1 MKEKNDEL
9 EVRFLNPELQNED
22 LASKNLRP
30 KFLDEFI
37 GQKNIKNKIK
47 VAVEAAKIRKESID
61 HIVLAGPAGLGK
73 TTLAHVIA
81 NEIGANLQITSGPV
95 VEKAGD
101 LAAMLTNL
109 EKGDILFID
118 EIHRLNRS
126 VEEILYSAMEDFQL
140 DIIIGK
146 GPSARSLRIDLQPF
160 TLIGATTRLGLISP
174 PLRSRF
180 GIILEMDFYPP
191 EELKL
196 IIKRSSSLLNVQIN
210 DQASLLLAQ
219 RSRGTPRIANRLL
232 RRVRDYIQVNG
243 KNIIEVEDVINTM
256 NLLEMDN
263 DGLDKMDRK
272 ILKTIIENY
281 DGGPV
286 GINALASSLGIEP
299 DSISEVYEPFLL
311 QSGFIIRTP
320 RGRVATEKAYKKLN
334 YNKRSFKDNITLWSE
349 SEID

>member
-9 EVRFLNPELQNED
+9 EERFLDPELQNED

-37 GQKNIKNKIK
+37 GQNNIKNKIK

-118 EIHRLNRS
+118 EVHRLNRS

-196 IIKRSSSLLNVQIN
+196 IIKRSTSLLNVQIN

-334 YNKRSFKDNITLWSE
+334 YTKRFFKDNITLWSE
-349 SEID
+349 IDE